1 MNLPPIL
8 IVDDDPRQLE
18 MFSLFLRDLP
28 YPIRTAR
35 SSKETFAI
43 LQEQPPALIVL
54 DVAMPEISGLEV
66 LRAIRSNPQYNDT
79 KVLILTAI
87 PTAVSGADAA
97 LADGVF
103 SKPISL
109 TQLVQTIQGLLAA
122 PH

>member
-1 MNLPPIL
+1 MELPSIL

-28 YPIRTAR
+28 YPTHTAR
-35 SSKETFAI
+35 SSKEALTF
-43 LQEQPPALIVL
+43 LEEQPPALIVL

-66 LRAIRSNPQYNDT
+66 LRTIRSNPQYNGT
-79 KVLILTAI
+79 KVIILTAI
-87 PTAVSGADAA
+87 PNAVSKADAA

-109 TQLVQTIQGLLAA
+109 TQLVQTIQDLLAA

>member
-1 MNLPPIL
+1 MEVPPIL

-28 YPIRTAR
+28 HPIRTAR
-35 SSKETFAI
+35 SSKEALAM

-66 LRAIRSNPQYNDT
+66 LRAIRSNPQYDGT
-79 KVLILTAI
+79 KVVILTAI
-87 PTAVSGADAA
+87 PTAVSKADEA
-97 LADGVF
+97 LTDGMF

-109 TQLVQTIQGLLAA
+109 TRFVQAIEDLLAT
-122 PH
+122 PR